1 MCHVANEYIKGSTL
15 LMEWITSTLAVL
27 TGTFT
32 FSSIQEARDLHKHYE
47 EFVISGIMGR
57 QQIEKC
63 RLEALFL
70 QMPECKPK
78 EVLTLGDMNN
88 RFVCL
93 FVCFAIIFVA
103 FHLFFFVFR
112 WQSLQ
117 TAFLRVTYDM
127 RRLEQGVVEA
137 EVQLG

>member
-93 FVCFAIIFVA
+93 FVCLFCYYFCCLSFIFFCFQMA
-103 FHLFFFVFR
+103 
-112 WQSLQ
+112 
-117 TAFLRVTYDM
+117 VTSNSILACDIRYAAT
-127 RRLEQGVVEA
+127 RARGC
-137 EVQLG
+137 